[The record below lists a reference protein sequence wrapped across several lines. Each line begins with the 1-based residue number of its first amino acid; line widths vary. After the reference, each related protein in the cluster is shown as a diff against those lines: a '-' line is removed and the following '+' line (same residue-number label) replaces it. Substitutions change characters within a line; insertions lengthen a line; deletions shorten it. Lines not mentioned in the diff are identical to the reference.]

1 MIEII
6 AYFKMNGYGFY
17 IWSAYFIS
25 TVFIFFL
32 IVSVIL
38 RKKKIEKKL
47 LQLENK

>member
-1 MIEII
+1 MIGII
-6 AYFKMNGYGFY
+6 TYFKMNGYGFY

-25 TVFIFFL
+25 TFFIFFL
-32 IVSVIL
+32 TVSVIL